1 MDQCSGHD
9 IPPAVDPLTDR
20 RGHDLELGLPLA
32 LPERV
37 LTRRRLGTSMPYGL
51 PVEAHKPVDWFWRTT
66 LRT

>member
-51 PVEAHKPVDWFWRTT
+51 PVEAH
-66 LRT
+66 